1 MIISSRCKVDRIWH
15 HDKRVDGEGQQ
26 QMFQRSI
33 ILTLTVLLTLSAC
46 GDTSTTNED
55 VDATITAEIAQAS
68 LALTQPPVPTPAPT
82 STPPPTSTISPTST
96 PTPTSTPPP
105 TPTTSTPSPTAT
117 PIPTST
123 PLTFSYT
130 PCNIERSSRDS
141 PFSTSIS
148 NYYRKWQESLH
159 VQWTPDG
166 SQILFTFRGTAIY
179 AVDADGSRLQK
190 IVDTSITSL
199 KDNWA
204 VGRMTHFDISPDGS
218 QIVYSTCRYPDSDR
232 APSTESEYWSWE
244 YSYEIVV
251 ANIDGTNTRRITQN
265 DHFDNFPVWS
275 PDGSQIAFVS
285 DPDPDH
291 DASEVRGR
299 LMVYTMAT
307 GELRNIT
314 PYNGEVAPHPPAW
327 SPDGQR
333 IAFVRYDNTTKH
345 DDGLGFSSVYTV
357 RPDGSQM
364 RKISRAFSE
373 PSWSPD
379 GAHIAIVAP
388 YANGL
393 GLFTFADNGSVPASV
408 AFVKHNGSG
417 YLSWLNRVYWS
428 PDGSRILFTESW
440 GGDVTLL
447 PYIFDG
453 EEDRCRHLCVASA
466 DGAFVTAASGLRL
479 PSSTDG
485 LRGPYIPYYSLP
497 LLTEPLAW
505 SADGSRIAVLTLT
518 HSGRGSAVLYTMDRD
533 GNDRRVLGRVGE
545 SDSPIGWKP
554 EPVNLDSCSNGV
566 AVPDPTNNP
575 GLVQDC
581 RTLLGVMDTLGGS
594 VALELSMGWGT
605 DQPIEEWG
613 TDSYVSDPYSAA
625 GALAEGVIVGGD
637 PRRVRSLSLSGLG
650 PVVDIK
656 PVGVLFGR
664 IPPELGDLSDLRDLD
679 LGENELAGPIPPEL
693 GKLTNLEGLN
703 LSDNYLRGN
712 VPAELGN
719 LTNLRYLG
727 LSGNQLTG
735 SIPAEL
741 GNLTNLERLD
751 LVSTGR
757 EGNRFTGC
765 VPMALVDKIAGFDR
779 LGLPPCVQ
787 ASDGR

>member
-1 MIISSRCKVDRIWH
+1 MIISSRCKLDRISH

-46 GDTSTTNED
+46 GDTLTTNED
-55 VDATITAEIAQAS
+55 IDATITAGIARAS
-68 LALTQPPVPTPAPT
+68 LALTQSPVPTPAPT

-96 PTPTSTPPP
+96 PTPTSTPSP

-130 PCNIERSSRDS
+130 PCNIERSRRDS

-204 VGRMTHFDISPDGS
+204 VGRMTHFDISPEGS

-299 LMVYTMAT
+299 LMVYTMAN

-333 IAFVRYDNTTKH
+333 IAFVRYDNTT
-345 DDGLGFSSVYTV
+345 DGLGFSSVYTV

-393 GLFTFADNGSVPASV
+393 GLFTFAPDGSDISLVTHIADRV
-408 AFVKHNGSG
+408 GDLK
-417 YLSWLNRVYWS
+417 WLHRVYWS
-428 PDGSRILFTESW
+428 PDGSRILFTKSW
-440 GGDVTLL
+440 SDDPLFYTLHIEGDHCMH
-447 PYIFDG
+447 
-453 EEDRCRHLCVASA
+453 RCMASV
-466 DGAFVTAASGLRL
+466 DGAFVTAASVLRL
-479 PSSTDG
+479 PSNWSFNALIRWPEPMSWSPDG
-485 LRGPYIPYYSLP
+485 
-497 LLTEPLAW
+497 
-505 SADGSRIAVLTLT
+505 DRIAVLTRT
-518 HSGRGSAVLYTMDRD
+518 SGWGGGRPILYTMDRHGKD
-533 GNDRRVLGRVGE
+533 VRVLVRSDERVNN
-545 SDSPIGWKP
+545 PIAWKP
-554 EPVNLDSCSNGV
+554 EPVDLDSCSNGV
-566 AVPDPTNNP
+566 AVPNSARNP
-575 GLVQDC
+575 GLVEDC
-581 RTLLGVMDTLGGS
+581 RTLLSVMDALGGS
-594 VALELSMGWGT
+594 VDLQLSLGWRT
-605 DQPIEEWG
+605 DRPITEWG
-613 TDSYVSDPYSAA
+613 RESWRESW
-625 GALAEGVIVGGD
+625 GEGVGVGGD
-637 PRRVRSLSLSGLG
+637 PPRIHTLALHGFVMDDG
-650 PVVDIK
+650 PLFYT
-656 PVGVLFGR
+656 LFGR
-664 IPPELGDLSDLRDLD
+664 IPPELGNLAELRELD
-679 LGENELAGPIPPEL
+679 LEVNELVGPIPPEL
-693 GKLTNLEGLN
+693 GKLTNLEILN
-703 LSDNYLRGN
+703 LKYNYLSGGI
-712 VPAELGN
+712 PAELGN
-719 LTNLRYLG
+719 LTNLRELHLG
-727 LSGNQLTG
+727 NNWLTG

-741 GNLTNLERLD
+741 GNLPNLEN
-751 LVSTGR
+751 VSLIG
-757 EGNRFTGC
+757 GDNHFTGC
-765 VPMALVDKIAGFDR
+765 VSPALVDKIVDFVE
-779 LGLPPCVQ
+779 LGLPPCEQ
-787 ASDGR
+787 ALDGR